1 MQEKKPDRKPA
12 DKLANG
18 FVCPGGPIGV
28 HPALPHPDDCR
39 LYYVC
44 LNGLDPSDAGC
55 PPGKVFNPTIQ
66 QCDLP
71 ANVNGESSHHPLF
84 LSLLFCQVMADTPNM
99 RGAFVKPTISGCED
113 YYNPAAK
120 KKKAELASS
129 LGADLKS
136 DEFSM
141 FIKLLKN
148 SGVLK
153 GNLLIPDKSAVS
165 GGLGGKLGGRQGG
178 GRAGRPGPGRPGPGR
193 PGLGRPR
200 GLHGGRPRKGG
211 RLRGPGGRR
220 RPRPRIPSYDYYDYD
235 YDYDYQ
241 EAQPASPE
249 APAESRSFAQSPVG
263 RRPRPPSQPQV
274 IIAHQPN
281 QSNQLATF
289 FTHLA
294 LFLPHVFP
302 NVLVAVKRAGKF
314 SPCDPNQERGGR
326 RASKKR

>member
-1 MQEKKPDRKPA
+1 M
-12 DKLANG
+12 KL
-18 FVCPGGPIGV
+18 
-28 HPALPHPDDCR
+28 
-39 LYYVC
+39 
-44 LNGLDPSDAGC
+44 
-55 PPGKVFNPTIQ
+55 
-66 QCDLP
+66 
-71 ANVNGESSHHPLF
+71 
-84 LSLLFCQVMADTPNM
+84 
-99 RGAFVKPTISGCED
+99 TISGCED

-153 GNLLIPDKSAVS
+153 GNLLIPDKSAS
-165 GGLGGKLGGRQGG
+165 GGLSGKLGGRQGG
-178 GRAGRPGPGRPGPGR
+178 GRAGRPGAGRLGPGR

-274 IIAHQPN
+274 IIARQPK
-281 QSNQLATF
+281 QSNQSTTSPL
-289 FTHLA
+289 LPPRS
-294 LFLPHVFP
+294 FLPMFFQC
-302 NVLVAVKRAGKF
+302 F
-314 SPCDPNQERGGR
+314 SCR
-326 RASKKR
+326 RASLQIQSVRPQSRAWRKKRRQEEATVWPTQVDRPAGRDSLPSQQRGKTFSRQNSSQK